1 VTDCCTGNPTS
12 TFGGGGGTKLFCSQ
26 PVSATNAAM
35 AKHRRQ
41 AFVAACLAATSDLL
55 HAGDRV
61 GFIPVPQSVLSQ
73 KVFYSEQ
80 RAFGYPMKMAQTIY
94 LQWYSKEK
102 MISPAKVFLSTFF
115 RRFHFD

>member
-1 VTDCCTGNPTS
+1 
-12 TFGGGGGTKLFCSQ
+12 
-26 PVSATNAAM
+26 M

-41 AFVAACLAATSDLL
+41 AFVAACPAATSDLL

-80 RAFGYPMKMAQTIY
+80 RAFGYPMKMANNLLAAVLERENDIAY
-94 LQWYSKEK
+94 ENFSVDL
-102 MISPAKVFLSTFF
+102 F
-115 RRFHFD
+115 